1 MKRAMILAG
10 LAALLLAAATVWWLK
25 GRSLEVRVTEPQLR
39 AQLAE
44 RFPVE
49 RTVLLLLRWRLADPS
64 LEFLP
69 QRQRVAVGIDAR
81 LNLKLEG
88 GRSDLG
94 GRIELETGVRYDEA
108 RGALF
113 LVDPVITRLVIDGL
127 PERHAQRATDSVREL
142 LAEIFS
148 QKPVYTLDRTDLKQG
163 SARLLLRELRI
174 EDDAVVVRLGL

>member
-49 RTVLLLLRWRLADPS
+49 RTVLLLLRWRLTDPS
-64 LEFLP
+64 LAFLP
-69 QRQRVAVGIDAR
+69 QRQRVAVGIDVR
-81 LNLKLEG
+81 LNLRLEG

-142 LAEIFS
+142 LAEVFS
-148 QKPVYTLDRTDLKQG
+148 QRPVYTLNPLDLKQG

-174 EDDAVVVRLGL
+174 EGDAVVVRLGL

>member
-1 MKRAMILAG
+1 MKRALVLSGIAS
-10 LAALLLAAATVWWLK
+10 LLLAAATVWWLK
-25 GRSLEVRVTEPQLR
+25 SRSFEVRVTEPQLR
-39 AQLAE
+39 AQLIE
-44 RFPVE
+44 RFPIE
-49 RTVLLLLRWRLADPS
+49 RTVLLLLRWRLTDPS

-69 QRQRVAVGIDAR
+69 QRQRVAIGIDAR

-94 GRIELETGVRYDEA
+94 GRIELETGIRYDAA

-142 LAEIFS
+142 LAEVFS
-148 QKPVYTLDRTDLKQG
+148 QRPVYTLNPLDLKQG

>member
-69 QRQRVAVGIDAR
+69 QRQRVAVGVDAR

-94 GRIELETGVRYDEA
+94 G
-108 RGALF
+108 
-113 LVDPVITRLVIDGL
+113 
-127 PERHAQRATDSVREL
+127 
-142 LAEIFS
+142 
-148 QKPVYTLDRTDLKQG
+148 
-163 SARLLLRELRI
+163 
-174 EDDAVVVRLGL
+174 